1 MKPLRMNQWVLTW
14 LSLYPPGKTTSVW
27 KRLAYVIID
36 LIVLGTNECGLGA
49 SGTYFLRY
57 LPIDLAQSLF
67 AFFYIVCF
75 VSAIYAAIS
84 MFFLRQ
90 KMPGIFE
97 NLSRIFNTSNRLA
110 LI

>member
-67 AFFYIVCF
+67 AFFLHCLLC
-75 VSAIYAAIS
+75 IS
-84 MFFLRQ
+84 
-90 KMPGIFE
+90 
-97 NLSRIFNTSNRLA
+97 NLCRNQHVLPTTKNAWNFREFIKNFQYK
-110 LI
+110 